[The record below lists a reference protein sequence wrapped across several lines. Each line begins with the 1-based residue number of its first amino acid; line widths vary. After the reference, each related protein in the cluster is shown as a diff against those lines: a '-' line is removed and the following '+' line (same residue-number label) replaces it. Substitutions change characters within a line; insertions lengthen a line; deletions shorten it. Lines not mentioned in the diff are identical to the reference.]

1 MGYWALWDWIIG
13 QFASTIYCRC
23 NDMETAAG
31 LEDFKVE
38 SLGGKT
44 AELLFTLSQ
53 LGPGRR
59 GSMVAGRSDTAGE
72 LLFRV

>member
-1 MGYWALWDWIIG
+1 
-13 QFASTIYCRC
+13 
-23 NDMETAAG
+23 MERAAG

-38 SLGGKT
+38 SLGAKT
-44 AELLFTLSQ
+44 CKLLHMLSQ
-53 LGPGRR
+53 LGQAGR